1 MKKIFVTSNNP
12 VKIEATLSGFQK
24 MFPDEQFKIDS
35 DDISSGVSDQPMSD
49 KETLQGAIN
58 RVNNGFQ
65 SVPAADFWIGIEG
78 GIEYEN
84 GEMAAFAW
92 VVIKSKTMTG
102 KAKSGTFFLPK
113 KVAQKILE
121 GKEMGLANDIIFNQ
135 KNSKQKLG
143 AIGILTH
150 NVVNRTQ
157 LYEHAIVLALVVF
170 RNEELYDSDY
180 SSNLFHE

>member
-1 MKKIFVTSNNP
+1 MKKIFVASNNP
-12 VKIEATLSGFQK
+12 VKIEATVSGFQK
-24 MFPDEQFKIDS
+24 MFPDEQFKVES
-35 DDISSGVSDQPMSD
+35 AAVSSGVRDQPMSN

-65 SVPAADFWIGIEG
+65 FEPNADYWVGIEG

-92 VVIKSKTMTG
+92 VVIKSKRLTG

-121 GKEMGLANDIIFNQ
+121 GKEMGLANDIIFDL
-135 KNSKQKLG
+135 KNSKQHLG
-143 AIGILTH
+143 AIGILTQ
-150 NVVNRTQ
+150 NNINRTQ
-157 LYEHAIVLALVVF
+157 LYEHAIMLALVPF
-170 RNEELYDSDY
+170 KNMGLYA
-180 SSNLFHE
+180 